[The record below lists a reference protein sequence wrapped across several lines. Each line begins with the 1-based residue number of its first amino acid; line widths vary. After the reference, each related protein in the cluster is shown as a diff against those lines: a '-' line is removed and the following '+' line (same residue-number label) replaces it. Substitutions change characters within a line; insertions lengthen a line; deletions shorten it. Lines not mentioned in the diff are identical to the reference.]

1 MRKRPQIKGKG
12 ADIYL
17 GGDPQERPAPRQSP
31 ASQQKEPI
39 EAKSSEKQ
47 SEGKAPDS
55 VSRFGESFLS
65 LDGVRKTAARYI
77 ECGEKLAN
85 QAIELQEKTTSW
97 AKKTPLWPL
106 FEVQTTIARKIV
118 ESSASA
124 ARNLWQIRSHE
135 QGA

>member
-17 GGDPQERPAPRQSP
+17 GGDFEERP
-31 ASQQKEPI
+31 ASQQKESRG
-39 EAKSSEKQ
+39 AKLSENPDT
-47 SEGKAPDS
+47 GKAADS
-55 VSRFGESFLS
+55 KFGESFLS
-65 LDGVRKTAARYI
+65 FDGVKKAAARYI
-77 ECGEKLAN
+77 ECSEKLAN

-97 AKKTPLWPL
+97 TKKTPLGPL
-106 FEVQTTIARKIV
+106 FEVQTSIARKLV

-124 ARNLWQIRSHE
+124 ARNLWQIRPHQ

>member
-17 GGDPQERPAPRQSP
+17 GGDSRERPAP
-31 ASQQKEPI
+31 QQKEPS
-39 EAKSSEKQ
+39 EARLSEKPG
-47 SEGKAPDS
+47 EGKAADS
-55 VSRFGESFLS
+55 FSKFGESFLS
-65 LDGVRKTAARYI
+65 LDGVKKTAARYI
-77 ECGEKLAN
+77 ECGERLAN

-124 ARNLWQIRSHE
+124 ARNLWQIRSHQ